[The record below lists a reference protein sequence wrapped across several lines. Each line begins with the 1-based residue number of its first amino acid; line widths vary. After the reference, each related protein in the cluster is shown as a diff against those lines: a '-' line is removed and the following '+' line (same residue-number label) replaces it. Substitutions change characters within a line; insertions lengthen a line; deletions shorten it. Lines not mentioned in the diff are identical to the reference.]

1 MFSLVLKD
9 NGKHKMI
16 YATSNGFRMIFLG
29 IALLIFVILLTA
41 SEGSVFKRANIVAL
55 SFCAICLI
63 SSLFLERWI
72 FDKESNLFEKDVGLI
87 FLYRKKRRSLDS
99 LRRIVL
105 DDFLGSVNANRSNR
119 RRGSLISRR
128 NIALYVQDRDGR
140 TYILDIARGVGSGE
154 LRKTAQKL
162 SEFCEIP
169 LEDNR
174 QDSDRQTPGD
184 SDLGN

>member
-9 NGKHKMI
+9 KGKHKMI
-16 YATSNGFRMIFLG
+16 YATSNGFRILFLG
-29 IALLIFVILLTA
+29 IALLVFVIVLTA
-41 SEGSVFKRANIVAL
+41 SEGSVFKRANIIAL
-55 SFCAICLI
+55 SVCAICLI

-87 FLYRKKRRSLDS
+87 LLYRKKRRSLDS

-105 DDFLGSVNANRSNR
+105 DDFLGSDNVNRK
-119 RRGSLISRR
+119 RGSLISRR
-128 NIALYVQDRDGR
+128 NIVLYVQDWDGR
-140 TYILDIARGVGSGE
+140 VYKLDIVRGFGSGE
-154 LRKTAQKL
+154 LRRTAEKL

-169 LEDNR
+169 LEDKLH
-174 QDSDRQTPGD
+174 DSEKHTPGD